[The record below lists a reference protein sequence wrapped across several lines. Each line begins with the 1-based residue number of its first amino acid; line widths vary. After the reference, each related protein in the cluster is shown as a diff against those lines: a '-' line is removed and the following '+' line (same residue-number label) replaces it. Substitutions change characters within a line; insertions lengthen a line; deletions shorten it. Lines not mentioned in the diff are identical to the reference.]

1 MGRRKSGR
9 NVSGVILLNKP
20 RDITSNAALQQ
31 VRRFFNANKA
41 GHTGALDPLATGLLP
56 LCFGEATKVS
66 HFALEADK
74 TYRVVAQ
81 LGARTTTSDAEGEV
95 VERCQPEALE
105 RLTRD
110 LIDKAIIQFTG
121 SQEQSPSMYS
131 ALKYEGRPL
140 YWYARQGI
148 EVPRKTR
155 TITIRAIT
163 FIDWSIESNQ
173 LTLEVTCSKGTY
185 IRTLI
190 DDMGQWLGCGAYV
203 QELHRTWI
211 EGVEGPVLSMDEI
224 AAIAAT
230 TNPEEGD
237 YTAVDALLQPNDC
250 VIRQVPAVEIDA
262 INAIRFTSG
271 NPANLPEE
279 PLNPDQPMRVFR
291 ASDGVFLG
299 IGIWRDG
306 ALAPKRV
313 VNLAD

>member
-1 MGRRKSGR
+1 
-9 NVSGVILLNKP
+9 
-20 RDITSNAALQQ
+20 
-31 VRRFFNANKA
+31 
-41 GHTGALDPLATGLLP
+41 
-56 LCFGEATKVS
+56 
-66 HFALEADK
+66 
-74 TYRVVAQ
+74 
-81 LGARTTTSDAEGEV
+81 
-95 VERCQPEALE
+95 
-105 RLTRD
+105 
-110 LIDKAIIQFTG
+110 
-121 SQEQSPSMYS
+121 
-131 ALKYEGRPL
+131 
-140 YWYARQGI
+140 
-148 EVPRKTR
+148 
-155 TITIRAIT
+155 
-163 FIDWSIESNQ
+163 
-173 LTLEVTCSKGTY
+173 
-185 IRTLI
+185 
-190 DDMGQWLGCGAYV
+190 
-203 QELHRTWI
+203 
-211 EGVEGPVLSMDEI
+211 MDEI